1 MRYFIGDYIMR
12 ILYNILIAL
21 LFMTFSNSICSADDW
36 DKMLNIAKQSYP
48 TKLITYSIAHNG
60 IKAIP
65 ESISFGPY
73 FDHGFPTNQ
82 IIGTKMRAACI
93 TGISIEFTNT
103 SNNVISIDWNNSV
116 VCLDGISLG
125 YPFLDGMKYI
135 DVGKP
140 NILSNDILP
149 PGTSITRRL
158 SIPRV
163 KYRDGDFSFSS
174 QWFIQGA
181 ILFRNSTRKFD
192 YYISLVNSDNSKE
205 YLHIDVP
212 PISSPIIK

>member
-1 MRYFIGDYIMR
+1 MR
-12 ILYNILIAL
+12 ILYSVLFALILTLSA
-21 LFMTFSNSICSADDW
+21 NSFCSADDW
-36 DKMLNIAKQSYP
+36 DEILKTARNAYP
-48 TKLITYSIAHNG
+48 TSPITYSIAQNG

-65 ESISFGPY
+65 DSIFFGPY
-73 FDHGFPTNQ
+73 FDHNLPTDQ
-82 IIGTKMRAACI
+82 IFATKMRAVCI
-93 TGISIEFTNT
+93 TGISIKFTNT

-116 VCLDGISLG
+116 VCLDGIVLG

-149 PGTSITRRL
+149 PGTSITRTL

-163 KYRDGDFSFSS
+163 KYRAGDFSFSS

-181 ILFRNSTRKFD
+181 ILYKNSSRKFD
-192 YYISLVNSDNSKE
+192 YYIALVNNNNSKE
-205 YLHIDVP
+205 YLHIDIP
-212 PISSPIIK
+212 SIASPITQ